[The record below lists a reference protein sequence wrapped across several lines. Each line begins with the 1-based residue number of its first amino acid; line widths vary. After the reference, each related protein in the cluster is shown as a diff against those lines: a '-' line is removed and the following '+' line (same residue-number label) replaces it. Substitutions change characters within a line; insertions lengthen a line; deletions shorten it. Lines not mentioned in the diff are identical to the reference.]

1 MRAAVSFMS
10 LVTAAVSGW
19 MLVMYLLLQHP
30 GYGWRAAMAGAI
42 CVGALSLIAG
52 RPWPP
57 LRLPSAAWGVALT
70 ALGLWALRGGQ
81 DEPWA
86 MIAAGGVVVEGKQA
100 PPAGLL
106 PPPPAP

>member
-1 MRAAVSFMS
+1 MS

-19 MLVMYLLLQHP
+19 MFVMYLLLQHP

-42 CVGALSLIAG
+42 CLGALSLVAG

-57 LRLPSAAWGVALT
+57 LRLPSAVWGVALT
-70 ALGLWALRGGQ
+70 ALGLWALRAGQ

-86 MIAAGGVVVEGKQA
+86 TIAAVVFVIEGTLA
-100 PPAGLL
+100 AAAAFSRPRPA
-106 PPPPAP
+106 